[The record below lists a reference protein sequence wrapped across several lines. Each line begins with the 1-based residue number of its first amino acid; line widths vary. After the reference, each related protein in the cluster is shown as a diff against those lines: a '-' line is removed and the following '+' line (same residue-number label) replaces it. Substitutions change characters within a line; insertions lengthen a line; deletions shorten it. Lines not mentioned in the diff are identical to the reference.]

1 MEEIKKEDLIIK
13 EGSTAITEENIYDY
27 NKLSE
32 EDKKEVTNIM
42 KNIEDGDSNSVI
54 QYGVGAQS
62 EIANFSN
69 KMLEDV
75 RAKDTDYVGDILSNL
90 MVKVK
95 NTDVN
100 GFIQESPLENIPVI
114 GKLVDKTKRFFAKY
128 QKIESQIDEIS
139 EKLDNERT
147 ILLKDIVMF
156 DNLFEKNTECIHNLD
171 LYIIAGNKKIEELKT
186 KILPEMQK
194 KAEETKDPLN
204 AQKVADMSDFTARF
218 EKKIHDL
225 KLTRAIAIQTAP
237 QIRFIQSGN
246 KALVDRIQSSILNTI
261 PLWKSQIVLAIGI
274 IRQKGALD
282 LQKQVTETTNELLK
296 KNSEML
302 KTNTIEIA
310 KENEKGIVELET
322 LKKVNDDLIT
332 TIEETIKISE
342 EGRVKRKEVEK
353 ELVVI
358 EKDLK
363 DKLLN
368 TKNN

>member
-75 RAKDTDYVGDILSNL
+75 RAKDTDYVGDILSDL

-95 NTDVN
+95 DTDVN
-100 GFIQESPLENIPVI
+100 GFIQESPLENIPII

-139 EKLDNERT
+139 EK
-147 ILLKDIVMF
+147 
-156 DNLFEKNTECIHNLD
+156 KNTECIHNLD

-194 KAEETKDPLN
+194 KAEETKDPLD

-225 KLTRAIAIQTAP
+225 KLTRTIAIQTAP

-363 DKLLN
+363 NKLLN
-368 TKNN
+368 ARNN

>member
-1 MEEIKKEDLIIK
+1 MEEIKKDTLVAKDNEAQ
-13 EGSTAITEENIYDY
+13 EANIYDY

-32 EDKKEVTNIM
+32 EDKAQVQTIMNNIQT
-42 KNIEDGDSNSVI
+42 GDSNSVI
-54 QYGVGAQS
+54 QYGIGAQS
-62 EIANFSN
+62 EIANFSD

-75 RAKDTDYVGDILSNL
+75 KAKDTDYVGDILSDL

-95 NTDVN
+95 DTDVN
-100 GFIQESPLENIPVI
+100 GFLKSDPLENIPII
-114 GKLVDKTKRFFAKY
+114 GRLVDKTKKFFAKY
-128 QKIESQIDEIS
+128 QKVENQIDEIT
-139 EKLDNERT
+139 EKLDNERM

-171 LYIIAGNKKIEELKT
+171 LYIIAGNKKIEELRTKT
-186 KILPEMQK
+186 IPELQQ
-194 KAEETKDPLN
+194 KAEESKDPLD
-204 AQKVADMSDFTARF
+204 AQKVSDMNDYVDRF
-218 EKKIHDL
+218 EKKVHDL
-225 KLTRAIAIQTAP
+225 KLTRVIAIQTAP

-261 PLWKSQIVLAIGI
+261 PLWKSQIVLAIGV

-302 KTNTIEIA
+302 KNNTIEIA
-310 KENEKGIVELET
+310 KENEKGIVEIET

-332 TIEETIKISE
+332 TIEEAIKISE
-342 EGRVKRKEVEK
+342 EGRAKRKEAEK

-363 DKLLN
+363 NKLSTVRSN
-368 TKNN
+368 